1 MNKRVTPDTQHI
13 LEIAHGWILKLEDP
27 HVTQETHDSF
37 AAWLNAS
44 ARNRDIYDQAITF
57 REAFVSLADDDF
69 DDDNHMPTTAE
80 RLTAFTDRIST
91 TFSEPGF
98 RIAAGAVA
106 TAAVAFVVAPQ
117 ILTPNRDAAPISDP
131 VIASYQTEI
140 GETEIFTLA
149 DGTEMTLGAAS
160 KVRSVYSEDKR
171 IVELIAGAVFVD
183 VERDET
189 RPFSV
194 KSGNLTA
201 TALGTSFDVRQGS
214 NIHRVAVAEGQ
225 VEVSFPIILNETP
238 SGLLSRERLGAGQA
252 VAAAE
257 ADGMRSVTN
266 VNVEDIGSWRE
277 DQLVYKGATL
287 DEVFADANRY
297 SAAPIIIASGSEA
310 VGQLQLRG
318 VFQGTDIDR
327 LLSTVTLIHDVEI
340 DRSNDTQIVVRKK
353 FQQ

>member
-1 MNKRVTPDTQHI
+1 MSKRVKPDTQRI

-27 HVTQETHDSF
+27 HVTQETREHF
-37 AAWLNAS
+37 VEWLNAS

-69 DDDNHMPTTAE
+69 DGDNHMPTIAE
-80 RLTAFTDRIST
+80 RLTAFTDSLST
-91 TFSEPGF
+91 AFSETRF

-106 TAAVAFVVAPQ
+106 AVAAALVIAPQ
-117 ILTPNRDAAPISDP
+117 ILAPNRATAPLSDP
-131 VIASYQTEI
+131 VSESYQTEI
-140 GETEIFTLA
+140 GQTESFTLA

-160 KVRSVYSEDKR
+160 LARSVYSEDKR

-201 TALGTSFDVRQGS
+201 TALGTAFDVRQGS

-225 VEVSFPIILNETP
+225 VEVSFPIILNEAP
-238 SGLLSRERLGAGQA
+238 SGLLSREKLDTGQA

-257 ADGMRSVTN
+257 AEGMRSVTN
-266 VNVEDIGSWRE
+266 VNVEDIGSWRK

-297 SAAPIIIASGSEA
+297 SAMPIIIAPGSEA

-353 FQQ
+353 AQQ